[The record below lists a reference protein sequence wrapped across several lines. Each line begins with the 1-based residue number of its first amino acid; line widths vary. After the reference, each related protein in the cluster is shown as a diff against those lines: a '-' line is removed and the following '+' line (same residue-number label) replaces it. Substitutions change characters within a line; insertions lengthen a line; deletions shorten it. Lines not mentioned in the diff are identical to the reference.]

1 MSVETAVDN
10 YQASEKKSC
19 VQEGYLPVPLKS
31 VPPQSLKG
39 LEVYIYASPTYSL
52 YKSVGLKFEI
62 KDHERL
68 IAAGTEYVYI
78 AVKDHNNY
86 FEAIENSLHDIIDDK
101 KIALRKKCEVLYATI
116 LALANELSHSKPT
129 KPVVNKIRKVTENSV
144 KLVLKNPSA
153 FRHLFSI
160 SNHDFYTA
168 THSTNVSI
176 MLVSFACNIGITDP
190 HILKEIGTG
199 ALLHDTGK
207 IFIPQDLLNFEEK
220 LNEQQVSV
228 IRSHV
233 EKGAMHLRAYSDLPE
248 EVIRM
253 TEEHHERM
261 DGTGYP
267 KQLRTKQIS
276 VYGRMLAIID
286 SFEAMTSVR
295 PYRETCMSIEQAMD
309 IINDMAPSQLD
320 ETIVESFCRF
330 IESNLLNQNE
340 NITPNVDY
348 NILKALGLAEKDKE
362 NPSGRK
368 HIRFYFRVRS
378 SLQIVRRRDNK
389 FLLSPEHLI
398 IAHNISQSGIGFLCT
413 REYNHD
419 DIIRITINSHKD
431 NKKIT
436 YLAKIVRCL
445 DHADGW
451 FTLGAQ
457 FIEEKSAEHI
467 HDTHSSL
474 K

>member
-1 MSVETAVDN
+1 MAVDIAIDN
-10 YQASEKKSC
+10 SQVTEKTSC
-19 VQEGYLPVPLKS
+19 IQEGYLPVPLKS
-31 VPPQSLKG
+31 VPPQSLEG
-39 LEVYIYASPTYSL
+39 LEVYISTSPGYSL
-52 YKSVGLKFEI
+52 YKSTGLKFEI
-62 KDHERL
+62 KDHQRL
-68 IAAGTEYVYI
+68 LDAGTEYVYI
-78 AVKDHNNY
+78 AVKDHNDYYN
-86 FEAIENSLHDIIDDK
+86 AIEKSLNDIIDDK
-101 KIALRKKCEVLYATI
+101 RLALRKKCEVLYATT
-116 LALANELSHSKPT
+116 LALANEITSVKPD
-129 KPVVNKIRKVTENSV
+129 KNKVNKARKVTESSV

-160 SNHDFYTA
+160 SNHDFFTA

-176 MLVSFACNIGITDP
+176 MLVSFACNIGIKDP
-190 HILKEIGTG
+190 NILKELGTG

-207 IFIPQDLLNFEEK
+207 IFIPTDLLNYKEK
-220 LNEQQVSV
+220 LEDQQLEV

-233 EKGAMHLRAYSDLPE
+233 EKGSMHLRAYTDLSE

-267 KQLRTKQIS
+267 RQLRTRQIS
-276 VYGRMLAIID
+276 VYGRMLAIVD

-295 PYRETCMSIEQAMD
+295 PYRNNCMSVEQAMD

-320 ETIVESFCRF
+320 ETIVEPFSRF
-330 IESNLLNQNE
+330 IESNLLNNSDDIGQ
-340 NITPNVDY
+340 NVDY
-348 NILKALGLAEKDKE
+348 SILKALGLTEKDKD

-368 HIRFYFRVRS
+368 HKRFYFRVRS
-378 SLQIVRRRDNK
+378 SLQIVRRRDNR

-413 REYNHD
+413 RVYNQD
-419 DIIRITINSHKD
+419 DIIRISIESQKEK
-431 NKKIT
+431 KKIT

-451 FTLGAQ
+451 FTLGAK

-467 HDTHSSL
+467 NDIHSSL
-474 K
+474 R

>member
-1 MSVETAVDN
+1 MPVETAVDN
-10 YQASEKKSC
+10 LQLTENKSC
-19 VQEGYLPVPLKS
+19 IQEGYLPVPLKS

-39 LEVYIYASPTYSL
+39 LEVYIFASPSYSL
-52 YKSVGLKFEI
+52 YKSIGLKFEI

-68 IAAGTEYVYI
+68 IEAGTDYVYI

-86 FEAIENSLHDIIDDK
+86 FAAIENSLNNIINDK
-101 KIALRKKCEVLYATI
+101 KIALRKKCEILYATT
-116 LALANELSHSKPT
+116 LALANEISRSNPT
-129 KPVVNKIRKVTENSV
+129 KKVVNQIRKVTENSV

-160 SNHDFYTA
+160 SNHDFFTA
-168 THSTNVSI
+168 THSTNVSV
-176 MLVSFACNIGITDP
+176 MLLSFACNIGISEP
-190 HILKEIGTG
+190 QILKEIGTG

-207 IFIPQDLLNFEEK
+207 IFIPQDLLNYKEK
-220 LNEQQVSV
+220 LNEEQLAT

-233 EKGAMHLRAYSDLPE
+233 EKGAMHLRAYSDLSE
-248 EVIRM
+248 EIIRM

-267 KQLRTKQIS
+267 KRLRTKQIS
-276 VYGRMLAIID
+276 VYGRMLAIVD

-295 PYRETCMSIEQAMD
+295 PYREGCMSVEQAMD
-309 IINDMAPSQLD
+309 MINDMAPSQLD
-320 ETIVESFCRF
+320 EKIVESFCRF
-330 IESNLLNQNE
+330 IESNLLSQNE
-340 NITPNVDY
+340 EITPNIDY
-348 NILKALGLAEKDKE
+348 GILKALGLAEKDKE
-362 NPSGRK
+362 NPSGRR
-368 HIRFYFRVRS
+368 HRRFYFRVRS
-378 SLQIVRRRDNK
+378 SLQIVRRKDNR

-419 DIIRITINSHKD
+419 DIIRITINIHKD

-436 YLAKIVRCL
+436 FLAKIVRCL

-457 FIEEKSAEHI
+457 FIEEKSSENI
-467 HDTHSSL
+467 HDIHSSL
-474 K
+474 R